1 MRVAEPPKTDRPTR
15 GMESLKTR
23 PPTDR
28 PTRGMESL
36 GIAENQADR
45 PTEVRIAPAARLRG
59 G

>member
-15 GMESLKTR
+15 GMAIAENQA
-23 PPTDR
+23 DR
-28 PTRGMESL
+28 PTDSGH

-45 PTEVRIAPAARLRG
+45 PTEVRIAPAARLHVRG